1 MHFVFETAYL
11 LRVRENGFE
20 FAEENLCADLL
31 VEVANLERD
40 LLWLEP
46 LDSLDEDLCDAK

>member
-1 MHFVFETAYL
+1 MRFVFKTTYL
-11 LRVRENGFE
+11 LRVRKNGFE

-46 LDSLDEDLCDAK
+46 LDSLDEDLCDTE